1 MIVQAT
7 AILCFLAAL
16 FPALMI
22 LANWRRFRP
31 APAAERAT
39 PGDAPP
45 SVSVL
50 IPARNE
56 AANIRTT
63 LEHVLANHGV
73 DLEVI
78 VLDDASE
85 DATAALVQEIADR
98 DRRVRLAAAPPL
110 PDGWCGKQHACQVL
124 AESADR
130 ETLIFLDADVR
141 LTRDALQRI
150 TMFLHQSEAQLVSG
164 FPHQETG
171 SLAEEL
177 IVPLIHFIL
186 LGFLPLR
193 RMRASPYPAYGS
205 GCGQLFATRK
215 SEYRRAGG
223 HAAIRAS
230 LHDGLQLP
238 RAYRR
243 AGMMTDVFD
252 ASDIA
257 TCRMYRGLREVW
269 RGFAKN
275 ATEGLAAPAT
285 ILPATLLLG
294 LGHVLPPVLILLA
307 LPQGLWRP
315 AGFWAVAALAASYLP
330 RIALALRFRHPWR
343 GTILHPLGIA
353 FFLGIQ
359 WWAWLRAR
367 LGYKAGWKGRGYL
380 PD

>member
-1 MIVQAT
+1 MTAETT
-7 AILCFLAAL
+7 AILCLAAAML
-16 FPALMI
+16 PGLMI
-22 LANWRRFRP
+22 AANWRRFRL
-31 APAAERAT
+31 APADI
-39 PGDAPP
+39 PDGPDAPPP

-56 AANIRTT
+56 ADNIRAT
-63 LEHVLANHGV
+63 LEHVMANRGV
-73 DLEVI
+73 DFELI

-85 DATAALVQEIADR
+85 DATAAVVQEFAER
-98 DRRVRLAAAPPL
+98 DRRVRLASAPPL
-110 PDGWCGKQHACQVL
+110 PEGWCGKQHACLVL
-124 AESADR
+124 AELADR
-130 ETLIFLDADVR
+130 EILVFLDADVR
-141 LTRDALQRI
+141 LAPDALRRI
-150 TMFLHQSEAQLVSG
+150 VAFLNRSDAQLVSG

-177 IVPLIHFIL
+177 IVPLIHFVL
-186 LGFLPLR
+186 LGFLPLG
-193 RMRASPYPAYGS
+193 RMRASSHPAYGS

-215 SEYRRAGG
+215 DDYQRAGG

-257 TCRMYRGLREVW
+257 ACRMYHGWGEVL

-275 ATEGLAAPAT
+275 ATEGLATPAM

-294 LGHVLPPVLILLA
+294 LGHVLPPILVLLEWPRGWMQPA
-307 LPQGLWRP
+307 GLW
-315 AGFWAVAALAASYLP
+315 AIAALAASYLP

-343 GTILHPLGIA
+343 GTLLHPLGIA
-353 FFLGIQ
+353 VFLAIQ
-359 WWAWLRAR
+359 WWAWSRAR
-367 LGYKAGWKGRGYL
+367 LGYKAGWKGRGYVSH
-380 PD
+380 

>member
-1 MIVQAT
+1 MTAQVT
-7 AILCFLAAL
+7 AIVCFLAAL
-16 FPALMI
+16 LPALMI
-22 LANWRRFRP
+22 LANWRRFRL
-31 APAAERAT
+31 APADVPDA
-39 PGDAPP
+39 PGESPP

-56 AANIRTT
+56 APNIRAT
-63 LEHVLANHGV
+63 LEHVLANRGI
-73 DLEVI
+73 DFEVI

-85 DATAALVQEIADR
+85 DATAAIVQEIADH

-110 PDGWCGKQHACQVL
+110 PGGWCGKQHACHTL
-124 AESADR
+124 AGLADR
-130 ETLIFLDADVR
+130 EILVFLDADVR
-141 LTRDALQRI
+141 LAPDALRRI
-150 TMFLHQSEAQLVSG
+150 TAFLRQSETQLVSG

-177 IVPLIHFIL
+177 IVPLIHFVL
-186 LGFLPLR
+186 LGFLPLG
-193 RMRASPYPAYGS
+193 RMRVSAHPAYGS

-215 SEYRRAGG
+215 SDYRRAGG
-223 HAAIRAS
+223 HAAIRGS

-257 TCRMYRGLREVW
+257 TCRMYRGLSEVW

-285 ILPATLLLG
+285 MVPATLLLA
-294 LGHVLPPVLILLA
+294 LGHVLPPVLVLVA
-307 LPQGLWRP
+307 LPRGLPHPAGLW
-315 AGFWAVAALAASYLP
+315 AIAALGASYLP

-343 GTILHPLGIA
+343 GTLLHPLGIA
-353 FFLGIQ
+353 LFLAIQ

-367 LGYKAGWKGRGYL
+367 FGYKAGWKGRGYL